1 VSTLPFVIDID
12 DLRCE
17 AGGRTT
23 LHLPRLH
30 IAAGERVAIV
40 GHNGAGKSTLLRA
53 LGGFVPPAH
62 GRLQVLGRELGA
74 RPGGATLRALRCEV
88 AQVMQGLHLVQRLT
102 ARENV
107 LIGALGR
114 LHGWRSWA
122 RLHAPEDVAEADRA
136 LDAVGLS
143 ARAGLRAD
151 RLSGGERQKVA
162 LARMLMQRPRLILA
176 DEPTASLDPAAAL
189 EVCRLL
195 VRAAA
200 LAGKA
205 APGTE
210 RGATLITVVHHPAL
224 LPVLADRVIGL
235 RGGRLAF
242 DLPVSAVDAV
252 TLDALYRSEAVA
264 VPRNGNPTSTETPLT
279 HPSTDGPSTRSV
291 PAQGERL
298 RSA

>member
-1 VSTLPFVIDID
+1 MSTPPWVVDIEH
-12 DLRCE
+12 LACE

-23 LHLPRLH
+23 LQLPRLR

-53 LGGFVPPAH
+53 LGGFVLPAH
-62 GRLQVLGRELGA
+62 GHLVVLGRELGA
-74 RPGGATLRALRCEV
+74 RPSGATLRALRCEV

-136 LDAVGLS
+136 LHAVGLS

-176 DEPTASLDPAAAL
+176 DEPTASLDPAAAR
-189 EVCRLL
+189 EVCHLL

-200 LAGKA
+200 QAGKTA
-205 APGTE
+205 NSAE

-235 RGGRLAF
+235 RRGQLAF
-242 DLPVSAVDAV
+242 DLPVAAVDAAL
-252 TLDALYRSEAVA
+252 LDTLYRSEAGGDA
-264 VPRNGNPTSTETPLT
+264 AP
-279 HPSTDGPSTRSV
+279 PSPV
-291 PAQGERL
+291 PARL
-298 RSA
+298 ASSGPALPHRPT